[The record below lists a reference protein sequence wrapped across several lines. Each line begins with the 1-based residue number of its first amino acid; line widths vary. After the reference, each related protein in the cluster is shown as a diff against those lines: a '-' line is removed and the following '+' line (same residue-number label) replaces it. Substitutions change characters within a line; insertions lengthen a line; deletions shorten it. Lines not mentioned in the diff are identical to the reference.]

1 MLSESAES
9 PDEPDAVE
17 LLMRESPS
25 MHLVDSQFENSALH
39 DDVER
44 LIQIA
49 AQLFAAIERQIHR
62 IEDDLS
68 FTSGKNMVAGGQT
81 MFKEQLIRTAQALD
95 SSLQD
100 IAQHLGDRADEL
112 PEAPNNRQSRFLD
125 YF

>member
-1 MLSESAES
+1 
-9 PDEPDAVE
+9 
-17 LLMRESPS
+17 
-25 MHLVDSQFENSALH
+25 MHLVDHQFENSPLH

-62 IEDDLS
+62 IEDDLT
-68 FTSGKNMVAGGQT
+68 FTSGKNLVSGGQT

-95 SSLQD
+95 ASLQD
-100 IAQHLGDRADEL
+100 IAQHLSDRADEL
-112 PEAPNNRQSRFLD
+112 PESPNNRQSRFLD